1 MFRIPTASIR
11 IQFGMAAAVGTL
23 LLIVFTSRHAQGA
36 FQNKGG
42 EAAPVFN
49 EYRGVAIGMTADD
62 VRKKL
67 GNPKDKGATDD
78 TFVFND
84 KEQLQIVYDAAH
96 KVVTVSADFQSGASG
111 VPAAKAVL
119 GSELEAK
126 ADGSMYRMVR
136 YPKAGYWVSFSRTAG
151 DTPLIS
157 IMIQK
162 IE

>member
-1 MFRIPTASIR
+1 
-11 IQFGMAAAVGTL
+11 
-23 LLIVFTSRHAQGA
+23 
-36 FQNKGG
+36 
-42 EAAPVFN
+42 
-49 EYRGVAIGMTADD
+49 MTADE

-84 KEQLQIVYDAAH
+84 KEQLQIVYDASH
-96 KVVTVSADFQSGASG
+96 KVVTVSADFQSGAMG

-119 GSELEAK
+119 GSDLEAK